1 MRLEFDRAQANHWR
15 AANGRTSPSMRCL
28 KKPYPSR
35 RDVLV
40 GLVAEIFMAAHELRF
55 VKAHASH
62 MGDAEGLSAT

>member
-1 MRLEFDRAQANHWR
+1 MSLIVRKQIIGGPPTGEHRRAL
-15 AANGRTSPSMRCL
+15 RCL

-40 GLVAEIFMAAHELRF
+40 GLAAEIFMAAHELRF